1 MVCKFLVGHELSK
14 FQNQLSQKELGQS
27 VPLFGWNV
35 KDRQKKIKGDLK
47 TFSWVG
53 SKMLL
58 ANQIAEFLNE
68 LYFK

>member
-27 VPLFGWNV
+27 VRLFGWNV